1 MKIRAFLDRHSVLV
15 FLLPYL
21 VLFCLF
27 IVIPSIASVV
37 LSFTDFN
44 TIELPH
50 FVGLKNY
57 VTLLT
62 NDTIFTRRRFRSPG
76 HCQFFQVNIGSFQGY
91 HFRNSEPGIKE
102 EQN

>member
-1 MKIRAFLDRHSVLV
+1 MKIRAFLDKHSVLV
-15 FLLPYL
+15 LLLPYL

-27 IVIPSIASVV
+27 IVIPSIASVA

-57 VTLLT
+57 ISLLT
-62 NDTIFTRRRFRSPG
+62 NDTIFTRNVLPNTLIMRCLWGWAAMCCPSLWRGRCPS
-76 HCQFFQVNIGSFQGY
+76 
-91 HFRNSEPGIKE
+91 
-102 EQN
+102 